1 MYEKELR
8 NVIYNVAIVFLMNDF
23 PSMCE
28 WRKYKRARSFGKR
41 PFQGKQGMFVIIHQ
55 K

>member
-1 MYEKELR
+1 MKKYVRLLKLH
-8 NVIYNVAIVFLMNDF
+8 NVIYNIATEFLMNDF
-23 PSMCE
+23 PCANGLSTC
-28 WRKYKRARSFGKR
+28 KR